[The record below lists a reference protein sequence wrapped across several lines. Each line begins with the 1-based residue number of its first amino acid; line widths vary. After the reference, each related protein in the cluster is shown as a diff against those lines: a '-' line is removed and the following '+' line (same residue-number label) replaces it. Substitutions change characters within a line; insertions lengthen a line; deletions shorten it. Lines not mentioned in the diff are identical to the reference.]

1 MRPELPTPPPMF
13 GVPVVVPVPAKGQDV
28 RVLVANERAGLL
40 NANQRLQ
47 NDKAFQTDVWQRFS
61 KPTSRK

>member
-1 MRPELPTPPPMF
+1 
-13 GVPVVVPVPAKGQDV
+13 VPVPAKGQDV

-47 NDKAFQTDVWQRFS
+47 NDKAFQMDVWQRFS
-61 KPTSRK
+61 KPVSSK